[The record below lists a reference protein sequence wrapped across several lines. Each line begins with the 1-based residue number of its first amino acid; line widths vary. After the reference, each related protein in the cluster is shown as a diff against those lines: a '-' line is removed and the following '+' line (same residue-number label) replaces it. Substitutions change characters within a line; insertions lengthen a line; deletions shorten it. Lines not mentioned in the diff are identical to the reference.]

1 MVRKSIKVIPVLLA
15 FWLPIAGITGCTQGP
30 EARSTQQYKAGVYT
44 AETQGAKGK
53 ITVQTELS
61 NDRIASVK
69 VLSYEKETKGIS
81 DAAVNKV
88 PGQIVEFQSLA
99 VDAVVGATL
108 TRNAIIR
115 AVAESIEQA
124 GGSAAPLYS
133 NRQRETVN
141 TALQTLE
148 TDVLVIGGGFSG
160 LCAAV
165 SAAQNGAKVL
175 VLERQAYVGGNSLLS
190 TAIIHMGGTDIQKA
204 AGIQDTP
211 QAFERDLMEAGRKD
225 GGQRDQV
232 QVHMVAERGNDTLK
246 WLMSLGV
253 SFDTTVSAGMGSP
266 VARAHNGLPDTATVV
281 NTVYE
286 AALKAGV
293 RVMLETTAT
302 DINTDASGTVTGVN
316 ARSVKGENYVVK
328 AKNII
333 LASGGFLADPALIKR
348 FYGLDDLNYV
358 GIPGVRGEM
367 TVQAIDKLGA
377 DTFTIEIAQFSPSTH
392 RATNTAVTSTML
404 SKGGILVNNRA
415 ERYVDE
421 TSGYTPTAMA
431 TLALNQPGNEV
442 IEIFDEH
449 THELNTAKTEEY
461 IELGIT
467 VQSDTIEG
475 LAGLTGLDPAV
486 LKKTIDDYNAAV
498 GGAPDRF
505 GRKVFAE
512 PIDKAPF
519 YAMTVTPGASQ
530 SGGGIR
536 TDSHCRILKKD
547 GSFIANVYAVGE
559 IVGGLRN
566 FGYAGGDSLAHCA
579 VSGGLAGEEAAKN
592 L

>member
-1 MVRKSIKVIPVLLA
+1 MKRLLVVFLVLSFVLA
-15 FWLPIAGITGCTQGP
+15 GCAQGP
-30 EARSTQQYKAGVYT
+30 EARSSQQYKTGIYT
-44 AETQGAKGK
+44 VESQGAKGK
-53 ITVQTELS
+53 VTVQTELS
-61 NDRIASVK
+61 SHSIVAVN
-69 VLSYEKETKGIS
+69 VLSYEKETKGIC
-81 DAAVNKV
+81 DIAVKKV
-88 PGQIVEFQSLA
+88 PAQIVEFQSLA
-99 VDAVVGATL
+99 VDAVTGATL

-115 AVAESIEQA
+115 AVADAITQA
-124 GGSAAPLYS
+124 GGDAAPLYS
-133 NRQRETVN
+133 NHQSEAVN

-148 TDVLVIGGGFSG
+148 TDVLVVGGGFSG

-204 AGIQDTP
+204 AGIEDTP
-211 QAFERDLMEAGRKD
+211 QAYERDIMEAGRKD
-225 GGQRDQV
+225 GGERDQV
-232 QVHMVAERGNDTLK
+232 QVHMIAERGNDTLK
-246 WLMSLGV
+246 WLMGLGV
-253 SFDTTVSAGMGSP
+253 TFDTKVSAGMGSP
-266 VARAHNGLPDTATVV
+266 VARAHNGLPNTAAVI

-286 AALKAGV
+286 AALRAGA

-302 DINTDASGTVTGVN
+302 DINIDASGKVTGVN

-328 AKNII
+328 AENII
-333 LASGGFLADPALIKR
+333 LAAGGFLADPALIKR

-358 GIPGVRGEM
+358 GVPGVRGEM

-377 DTFTIEIAQFSPSTH
+377 DTFDIEVPQFSPSTH

-415 ERYVDE
+415 QRYVDE
-421 TSGYTPTAMA
+421 TSGYTPAARA
-431 TLALNQPGNEV
+431 TFALNQPKNEV

-449 THELNTAKTEEY
+449 THELNRTKTEEY

-475 LAGLTGLDPAV
+475 LAKLVELDPAA
-486 LKKTIDDYNAAV
+486 LKKTIDEYNAAV
-498 GGAPDRF
+498 RGAPDVF
-505 GRKVFAE
+505 GRKIFAE
-512 PIDKAPF
+512 PIDKPPF
-519 YAMTVTPGASQ
+519 YAMRVTPGASQ

-536 TDSHCRILKKD
+536 TDSRCRILKKD
-547 GSFIANVYAVGE
+547 GSFVANVYAVGE
-559 IVGGLRN
+559 MVGGLRS

-579 VSGGLAGEEAAKN
+579 VSGLLAGGEAAKN